1 MDTVSNNLRLNIRTE
16 SKLLKQKYKLLGIAH
31 HHPVWNF
38 WHLFRL
44 DEVNFI
50 SDNIY
55 VWQTR
60 EYSEQNYLVSYDYA
74 SKNDQLNLLAS
85 ISELGDFGVQFFS
98 FYGKKVS
105 RDLIDS
111 VIEIN
116 YLDTQLEVS
125 KIANLS
131 VLDIGAGY
139 GRFAYRLISAFP
151 NAKVTC
157 VDAIPIST
165 SISKVYLKQMIESSS
180 VQVSDLSE
188 VGVLKKDFYH
198 LAINIHSFSE
208 MSIESIRFW
217 IKILVENKVKYIFIV
232 PNKDSL
238 SLNDGTDFG
247 YLFSE
252 AGYKIFD
259 SRKKYSDS
267 ESDELGIYP
276 STYFLLELA

>member
-1 MDTVSNNLRLNIRTE
+1 MFRFDELN
-16 SKLLKQKYKLLGIAH
+16 
-31 HHPVWNF
+31 
-38 WHLFRL
+38 FRG
-44 DEVNFI
+44 
-50 SDNIY
+50 DNIY

-60 EYSEQNYLVSYDYA
+60 EYSEKNYLVSYNYA
-74 SKNDQLNLLAS
+74 SKNDQLNLLS
-85 ISELGDFGVQFFS
+85 TISELGDFGVQTFT

-116 YLDTQLEVS
+116 YLEAQLELS
-125 KIANLS
+125 KIAHLN

-139 GRFAYRLISAFP
+139 GRFAHRFVSAHP

-157 VDAIPIST
+157 IDAIPIST
-165 SISKVYLKQMIESSS
+165 SISKVYLKQMIQSSTIE
-180 VQVSDLSE
+180 VLDLSE
-188 VGVLKKDFYH
+188 VDALTKDLYH

-217 IKILVENKVKYIFIV
+217 IRILVKNRVKYIFIV
-232 PNKDSL
+232 PNRESL

-259 SRKKYSDS
+259 SQKKYNDS
-267 ESDELGIYP
+267 ESDKLGIYP
-276 STYFLLELA
+276 STYFLLELV

>member
-1 MDTVSNNLRLNIRTE
+1 M
-16 SKLLKQKYKLLGIAH
+16 
-31 HHPVWNF
+31 
-38 WHLFRL
+38 FRL
-44 DEVNFI
+44 DEVNFR
-50 SDNIY
+50 SDNVY

-188 VGVLKKDFYH
+188 VGVLKKT
-198 LAINIHSFSE
+198 
-208 MSIESIRFW
+208 
-217 IKILVENKVKYIFIV
+217 FI
-232 PNKDSL
+232 
-238 SLNDGTDFG
+238 
-247 YLFSE
+247 
-252 AGYKIFD
+252 I
-259 SRKKYSDS
+259 
-267 ESDELGIYP
+267 
-276 STYFLLELA
+276 

>member
-1 MDTVSNNLRLNIRTE
+1 MFRFDELN
-16 SKLLKQKYKLLGIAH
+16 
-31 HHPVWNF
+31 
-38 WHLFRL
+38 FRG
-44 DEVNFI
+44 
-50 SDNIY
+50 DNIY

-60 EYSEQNYLVSYDYA
+60 EYSEKNYLVSYNYA
-74 SKNDQLNLLAS
+74 SKNDQLNLLS
-85 ISELGDFGVQFFS
+85 TISELGDFGVQTFT

-116 YLDTQLEVS
+116 YLEAQLELS
-125 KIANLS
+125 KIAHLN

-139 GRFAYRLISAFP
+139 GRFAHRFVSAHP

-157 VDAIPIST
+157 IDAIPIST
-165 SISKVYLKQMIESSS
+165 SISKVYLKQMIQSSTI
-180 VQVSDLSE
+180 QVLDLSE
-188 VGVLKKDFYH
+188 VDALTKDLYH

-217 IKILVENKVKYIFIV
+217 VRILVQNRVKYIFIV
-232 PNKDSL
+232 PNRDSL

-259 SRKKYSDS
+259 SQKKYSDS
-267 ESDELGIYP
+267 ESGKLGIYP
-276 STYFLLELA
+276 STYFLLELV